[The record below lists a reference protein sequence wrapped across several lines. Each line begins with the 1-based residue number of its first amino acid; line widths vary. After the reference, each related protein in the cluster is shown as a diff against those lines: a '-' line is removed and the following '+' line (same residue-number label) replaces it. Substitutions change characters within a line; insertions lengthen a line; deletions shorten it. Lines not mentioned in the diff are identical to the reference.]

1 MAAIGIAAPKRA
13 EPELLIAGAPV
24 GISAVD
30 SKAQKAMEK
39 AGFEDTA
46 ALLQHWDAL
55 LADLVDDYLNGSLTL
70 PENNSVCRF
79 CDFHAIC
86 RIRLT
91 EDERDPELEGDD

>member
-55 LADLVDDYLNGSLTL
+55 LANLVDDYLNGSLTL

-91 EDERDPELEGDD
+91 EDERDAELEGED